1 MKLLLDQGLPRST
14 VQLLKNA
21 GIDAVHTGD
30 IGYATARDAEIL
42 ELARTEGRIV
52 VTLDADFHALLALS
66 KASSPSVIRIRIQ
79 RLRAEALFEL
89 LQFILE
95 EWHQELEQGAALTIV
110 PGRIRFQYLPLG
122 ASLRREAP

>member
-1 MKLLLDQGLPRST
+1 MP
-14 VQLLKNA
+14 NW
-21 GIDAVHTGD
+21 
-30 IGYATARDAEIL
+30 
-42 ELARTEGRIV
+42 

-89 LQFILE
+89 LQFVLD
-95 EWHQELEQGAALTIV
+95 EWHQELGRGAALTIV

-122 ASLRREAP
+122 VSHRREAP